1 MFWRFLCF
9 EENSLIR
16 FDHYTS
22 CVWKA
27 QKSEGISFLLK
38 KRLTELQLSKRQIA
52 VYNPEI
58 ETAFSGGFGENLRKS
73 TSLFP

>member
-16 FDHYTS
+16 FDHDTPFA
-22 CVWKA
+22 WKA

-52 VYNPEI
+52 VYNHEI
-58 ETAFSGGFGENLRKS
+58 KTAFSGGFGENLRKS